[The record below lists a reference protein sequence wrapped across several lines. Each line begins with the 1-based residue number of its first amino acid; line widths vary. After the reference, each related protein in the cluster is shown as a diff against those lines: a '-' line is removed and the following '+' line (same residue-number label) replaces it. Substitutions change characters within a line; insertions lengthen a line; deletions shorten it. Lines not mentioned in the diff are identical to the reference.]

1 MSYGAAAALQAA
13 VYQHLTADPGL
24 AGVAIHDAVPP
35 GPGPGLF
42 VLIGPEEVTEAAD
55 KTGGGAEH
63 RFVIAVISDAS
74 GFLAAKTAA
83 AEVSLALADA
93 ELVLTAGRLVSLAF
107 QRAAAARREAGAVR
121 RIDLTFRARIEF

>member
-74 GFLAAKTAA
+74 GFLAAKTVAVAVSDALQDAA
-83 AEVSLALADA
+83 LSLAR
-93 ELVLTAGRLVSLAF
+93 GRLVSLRFA
-107 QRAAAARREAGAVR
+107 RAVARRLDEGEVR
-121 RIDLTFRARIEF
+121 RIDLTFRARVEG